1 MRRVASKTG
10 AGPLGAKKFAQHH
23 PSRGSSAKKLAQ
35 QTPNQARTAKKLALH
50 GKIRPFWPI
59 FGALGEKYRA
69 FYAGTRSR
77 ANFIGSSE
85 LSVGDRV
92 LVGGCG

>member
-1 MRRVASKTG
+1 MPSATK
-10 AGPLGAKKFAQHH
+10 LAQQPPNQARTATKLALQTPNQAHT
-23 PSRGSSAKKLAQ
+23 ATKLAQ
-35 QTPNQARTAKKLALH
+35 QTPNQARTATKLALH

-77 ANFIGSSE
+77 ANF
-85 LSVGDRV
+85 LAQTTTH
-92 LVGGCG
+92 